1 MHEEQCGGW
10 GLVACPVGPVRSRGE
25 SRGWLRS
32 TAGGGAMSVI
42 YLIGGA
48 LAVALLG
55 YLVYA
60 LVRAEDF

>member
-10 GLVACPVGPVRSRGE
+10 GLVACPVGPVRSRGG
-25 SRGWLRS
+25 SRGRLRS
-32 TAGGGAMSVI
+32 PAGSGAMSAV

-48 LAVALLG
+48 LAVVLLG